1 VTGGTTTPVLDVAR
15 LERDLPDYR
24 ARYQAA
30 APYPHIVIDDFLAPD
45 EAAQCASEFPSGD
58 EWISFVHVNERK
70 YANQQPETWG
80 PTLQRLLDQVQS
92 QEFVDF
98 VSKMTGIENLVADDT
113 LEGAG
118 LHQSLRGGF
127 LNMHADFTVHP
138 KKRHWRRRVN
148 LLVYFN
154 PGWQE
159 EWGGALELWSKDMS
173 HMEEKIPPTLG
184 RAVLFNTDADSF
196 HGHPEPMTCPEGVAR
211 QSLALYYFTEEEAPV
226 VRSTE
231 YRARPGEGLR
241 AVPIF
246 LDKTVL
252 RNYDRLKRRM
262 GISDDKAGRILRSI
276 DRLRHRKNGN
286 REPEL

>member
-1 VTGGTTTPVLDVAR
+1 VLDLAR
-15 LERDLPDYR
+15 LEESLPEYK
-24 ARYQAA
+24 ARYQGAS
-30 APYPHIVIDDFLAPD
+30 PYPHIVIDDFLTPD
-45 EAAQCASEFPSGD
+45 MAAQCASEFPSGND
-58 EWISFVHVNERK
+58 HWISFVHVNERK
-70 YANQQPETWG
+70 YANTQPVTWG
-80 PTLQRLLDQVQS
+80 PTLQRLLDEVQS
-92 QEFVDF
+92 ERFVDF
-98 VSKMTGIENLVADDT
+98 VGKMSGIDELIGDQT

-118 LHQSLRGGF
+118 LHQSIRGGY
-127 LNMHADFTVHP
+127 LNVHADFTVHP

-154 PGWQE
+154 PEWQTE
-159 EWGGALELWSKDMS
+159 YGGDLELWSKDMR
-173 HMEEKIPPTLG
+173 ECVRKIQPTLG

-196 HGHPEPMTCPEGVAR
+196 HGHPEPMTCPDGVAR

-252 RNYDRLKRRM
+252 RNYDRLKRHM
-262 GISDDKAGRILRSI
+262 GLSDDKAGRILRSI
-276 DRLRHRKNGN
+276 DKLTHRNNGKNGKN
-286 REPEL
+286 DTQR